1 MLIFENIFMEENIM
15 AFCSECGQKIEPG
28 AKFCPGCGK
37 PIGGSNNGSQRQ
49 QVFEGNIHKC
59 PNCGEVIKSFVTI
72 CPSCGFEFRDTKS
85 SNAVK
90 EFADKLEHLQS
101 QKKAPS
107 TISSVAKSFGI
118 GKSDNTEEQ
127 ILNMIRNFTVP
138 NTKEDVFEFMI
149 LASSNINI
157 SAISAEHS
165 SDAGANSIEEL
176 NAMKARSD
184 AWQSKMEQVY
194 QKANI
199 AFGSDPDFIKIRDLY
214 DRTTVAINSAKKTKS
229 RKSRNGIILALCL
242 MFVPATV
249 FGLVGYIPH
258 SMKEHKL
265 EQTVQEIQV
274 DISNGDYDAAL
285 IKAQSLH
292 MDDDWSSESKEHWD
306 EQRESLIK
314 LIEQK
319 KEDGK

>member
-1 MLIFENIFMEENIM
+1 M
-15 AFCSECGQKIEPG
+15 AFCSECGQKIEQG
-28 AKFCPGCGK
+28 AKFCSGCGK
-37 PIGGSNNGSQRQ
+37 PIGDNNGSQRK

-90 EFADKLEHLQS
+90 EFADKLEYLQS

-107 TISSVAKSFGI
+107 IISGVAKSLGI
-118 GKSDNTEEQ
+118 GKSDNNEEQ

-157 SAISAEHS
+157 SAISAEYS
-165 SDAGANSIEEL
+165 PDAGANSTEEL

-214 DRTTVAINSAKKTKS
+214 DRTTKAINSAKKAKS
-229 RKSRNGIILALCL
+229 RKTRNTIILGLCL
-242 MFVPATV
+242 MFVPAIL

-258 SMKEHKL
+258 RMRENKL

-292 MDDDWSSESKEHWD
+292 MDDNWSSESKEHWD

-319 KEDGK
+319 KEDNK

>member
-1 MLIFENIFMEENIM
+1 M
-15 AFCSECGQKIEPG
+15 AFCSECGQKIEQG
-28 AKFCPGCGK
+28 AKFCSGCGK
-37 PIGGSNNGSQRQ
+37 PIGDNNGSQRK

-90 EFADKLEHLQS
+90 EFADKLEYLQS

-107 TISSVAKSFGI
+107 IISGVAKSLGI
-118 GKSDNTEEQ
+118 GKSDNNEEK

-157 SAISAEHS
+157 SAISAEYS
-165 SDAGANSIEEL
+165 SDAGANSTEEL

-214 DRTTVAINSAKKTKS
+214 DRTTKAINSAKKAKS
-229 RKSRNGIILALCL
+229 RKTRNTIILGLCL
-242 MFVPATV
+242 MFVPAIL

-258 SMKEHKL
+258 RMRENKL

-292 MDDDWSSESKEHWD
+292 MDDNWSSESKEHWD

-319 KEDGK
+319 KEDNK